1 MSERPQAD
9 SVPQRVWTEPVR
21 GDYPDPAVVALPGR
35 ERLDGWRRR
44 TSPPPPLSHLTGA
57 VPVRF
62 GDGTAEAEMP
72 ASGWLTSSTG
82 VISGGV
88 LAIVADIAFGC
99 SIETRLPAA
108 TTYTTAELSMSF
120 LRPARPGMT
129 LAAHGQAIH
138 VGRSVALSEVFVL
151 DSQDERLIAH
161 GTSRLSVFPP
171 LPDPPEPP
179 KHLPVYEP
187 RDHGT
192 PDPYERVAPDAI
204 IPQEVWSELSGAEI
218 LRRQLAGELP
228 PPPLH
233 HLTGLRLSEVAE
245 GKATFALPA
254 TEWLTSPARRLQG
267 GVIAMQADFAMLAAA
282 ETMAAPGVAIAG
294 LDLKANFLRPV
305 APDGTD
311 LTARAEVVHSG
322 RTIAITRAEVT
333 NAEGK
338 PVLLATASS
347 MYLPGRPASL
357 GEVELSGREDSPTG
371 RGGDAGPPQ

>member
-1 MSERPQAD
+1 VAAEAPAI
-9 SVPQRVWTEPVR
+9 WLEAVR

-35 ERLDGWRRR
+35 ERLQGWRRR

-57 VPVRF
+57 LPVGF

-72 ASGWLTSSTG
+72 ASGWLASSTG
-82 VISGGV
+82 AISGGV

-99 SIETRLPAA
+99 SIETQLPAA

-120 LRPARPGMT
+120 LRPARPGSMLT
-129 LAAHGQAIH
+129 AHGQAIH

-151 DSQDERLIAH
+151 DRDTERLIAH

-179 KHLPVYEP
+179 TEVPTFEP
-187 RDHGT
+187 RDYGS
-192 PDPYERVAPDAI
+192 PDPFRRPPPETT
-204 IPQEVWSELSGAEI
+204 IPQSVWSDLSGAEI
-218 LRRQLAGELP
+218 LRRQLEGELP

-233 HLTGLRLSEVAE
+233 HLTGLRLTEVGE
-245 GKATFALPA
+245 GTATFTLPA
-254 TEWLTSPARRLQG
+254 TEWLASPARRLQG

-282 ETMAAPGVAIAG
+282 ATTAGPGVAIAG

-305 APDGTD
+305 APEGPD
-311 LTARAEVVHSG
+311 LTARAEVIHGG

-333 NAEGK
+333 NAEGR
-338 PVLLATASS
+338 PVLLATGSS
-347 MYLPGRPASL
+347 MYLPGRPANL
-357 GEVELSGREDSPTG
+357 GEVELGPAED
-371 RGGDAGPPQ
+371 

>member
-1 MSERPQAD
+1 VA
-9 SVPQRVWTEPVR
+9 TEAPAIWQEEVR

-35 ERLDGWRRR
+35 ERLQGWRRR

-57 VPVRF
+57 LPVGF

-72 ASGWLTSSTG
+72 ASGWLASSTG
-82 VISGGV
+82 LISGGA

-99 SIETRLPAA
+99 SIETQLPAA

-120 LRPARPGMT
+120 LRPAPPGSMLT
-129 LAAHGQAIH
+129 AHGQAIH

-151 DSQDERLIAH
+151 DRDTERLIAH

-179 KHLPVYEP
+179 TEVPTFEP
-187 RDHGT
+187 RDYGS
-192 PDPYERVAPDAI
+192 PDPFRRPPPETT
-204 IPQEVWSELSGAEI
+204 IPQSVWSELSGAEI
-218 LRRQLAGELP
+218 LRRQLGGELP

-233 HLTGLRLSEVAE
+233 HLTGLRLTEVGE
-245 GKATFALPA
+245 GTATFTLPA
-254 TEWLTSPARRLQG
+254 TEWLASPARRLQG
-267 GVIAMQADFAMLAAA
+267 GVIAMQADFAMLAAGA
-282 ETMAAPGVAIAG
+282 TTAAPGVAIAG

-305 APDGTD
+305 APDGAD
-311 LTARAEVVHSG
+311 LTARAEVIHRG

-338 PVLLATASS
+338 PVLLATGSS
-347 MYLPGRPASL
+347 MYLPGRPANL
-357 GEVELSGREDSPTG
+357 GEVELGPAED
-371 RGGDAGPPQ
+371 

>member
-1 MSERPQAD
+1 MAAETPAIWQ
-9 SVPQRVWTEPVR
+9 QEVR
-21 GDYPDPAVVALPGR
+21 GDYPDPAVIALSGR
-35 ERLDGWRRR
+35 ERLQGWRRR

-57 VPVRF
+57 VPVAF

-72 ASGWLTSSTG
+72 ASGWLASSTG
-82 VISGGV
+82 VISGGA

-99 SIETRLPAA
+99 SIETQLPAA

-120 LRPARPGMT
+120 LRPTRPGT
-129 LAAHGQAIH
+129 ALTAHGQAIH

-151 DSQDERLIAH
+151 DRDSERLVAH

-179 KHLPVYEP
+179 TRPPVFEP
-187 RDHGT
+187 RDYGS
-192 PDPYERVAPDAI
+192 PDPFERPPPASV
-204 IPQEVWSELSGAEI
+204 IPQEVWSELAGAEV

-228 PPPLH
+228 APPLH
-233 HLTGLRLSEVAE
+233 HLTGLRLTEVGE
-245 GKATFALPA
+245 GSATFTLPA
-254 TEWLTSPARRLQG
+254 TEWLASPARRLQG
-267 GVIAMQADFAMLAAA
+267 GVIAMQADFAMLAAT
-282 ETMAAPGVAIAG
+282 ETMAGPGVAIAG

-322 RTIAITRAEVT
+322 RTIAITRAEVA

-338 PVLLATASS
+338 PVLLATGSS

-357 GEVELSGREDSPTG
+357 GEVEL
-371 RGGDAGPPQ
+371 GPHGE

>member
-1 MSERPQAD
+1 M
-9 SVPQRVWTEPVR
+9 R

-35 ERLDGWRRR
+35 ERLEGWRHG
-44 TSPPPPLSHLTGA
+44 TWPPPPLSHLTGA

-72 ASGWLTSSTG
+72 ASEWLSSSTG
-82 VISGGV
+82 VISGGA

-99 SIETRLPAA
+99 SIETQLPAA

-120 LRPARPGMT
+120 LRPARPGTT

-151 DSQDERLIAH
+151 DRDSEQLLAH

-171 LPDPPEPP
+171 ITDPPDPPERAPILE
-179 KHLPVYEP
+179 H
-187 RDHGT
+187 RDYGS
-192 PDPYERVAPDAI
+192 PDPFERPAPDAV
-204 IPQEVWSELSGAEI
+204 IPQKVWSELSGAEI

-228 PPPLH
+228 APPIH
-233 HLTGLRLSEVAE
+233 HLTGLRLTEL
-245 GKATFALPA
+245 GDGTATFVLPA
-254 TEWLTSPARRLQG
+254 TEWLASPARRLQG

-282 ETMAAPGVAIAG
+282 ETKAEAGVAIAG

-305 APDGTD
+305 NYDGAD

-338 PVLLATASS
+338 PVLLATGSS

-357 GEVELSGREDSPTG
+357 GEVEL
-371 RGGDAGPPQ
+371 GPDGA